1 MRLSTCFLSIGC
13 TFSFLVGCAPELVPP
28 DVDVLGTVLGVA
40 ADTADAP
47 EVTSHSDPEGESP
60 AVASEKLSVTGSLT
74 GSGNYELYELGS
86 SGAGDLWFVSGA
98 DIFSPPAPMVVVL
111 FDAQYNLLMR
121 RVVTASS
128 PLEHIMRDASSRVY
142 LGVTPP
148 NGGSGGAFRYAVRRT
163 AGHAIPTACQQ
174 TVWLNF
180 GPGSQ
185 IKVHRRSGISF
196 AAFEGSMLG
205 EDYGGHGETIK
216 QAIVQAMQEDYAGY
230 DLVILSSDDGPPPD
244 GPYST
249 LHFGGSDPG
258 LLGLADNV
266 DNYNQ
271 DDTQNAIIFIETFA
285 RFDVM
290 RLDPEEMGQMIGN
303 VASHELGHLLGLY
316 HTLDPDDIMDTTG
329 TAWDLAEDQLF
340 LHTELDPTVFP
351 VGQENSP
358 ALLAQTIGLQPGTG
372 VLDASPDTT
381 KMKRR
386 AMIRRFAGEQ
396 IRCMCGTCQHLDDH

>member
-1 MRLSTCFLSIGC
+1 
-13 TFSFLVGCAPELVPP
+13 LVPS
-28 DVDVLGTVLGVA
+28 DGDVLGTVLGMA
-40 ADTADAP
+40 AAETADAP
-47 EVTSHSDPEGESP
+47 EVPLHSGPEGEGSP
-60 AVASEKLSVTGSLT
+60 FGSGELSVTGSLQ

-86 SGAGDLWFVSGA
+86 SAGGDLWSVVGA

-111 FDAQYNLLMR
+111 FDANYSLLMR
-121 RVVTASS
+121 RVVTATS
-128 PLEHIMRDASSRVY
+128 PLQHIMREANSQVY

-148 NGGSGGAFRYAVRRT
+148 NGGSGGAFHYAVRRT
-163 AGHAIPTACQQ
+163 GGQAVPAARQQ

-180 GPGSQ
+180 EPGSSVR
-185 IKVHRRSGISF
+185 VHSRSGISF
-196 AAFEGSMLG
+196 AAFDGVMLG
-205 EDYGGHGETIK
+205 ERYEGHSETIK

-230 DLVILSSDDGPPPD
+230 NVVILSSDDGPPPD
-244 GPYST
+244 EPHSI
-249 LHFGGSDPG
+249 LHFGGLDPG

-271 DDTQNAIIFIETFA
+271 DETQNAIVFIETFA

-290 RLDPEEMGQMIGN
+290 RLEPEEMGQMIGN

-316 HTLDPDDIMDTTG
+316 HTLDPDDTMDTTG

-340 LHTELDPTVFP
+340 LRTQLDPTVFP

-358 ALLAQTIGLQPGTG
+358 ALLAQTLGLRPGVA
-372 VLDASPDTT
+372 VLDPAPHTA
-381 KMKRR
+381 KMARR

-396 IRCMCGTCQHLDDH
+396 IRWMCGTCQHLDDH